1 MPCGLNT
8 VTSGDNIG
16 YIYGERTLLSVVFT
30 YHIMFMYFRQFE
42 LPWSEA
48 DASQTAVDS
57 RKVKKRKR
65 KN

>member
-1 MPCGLNT
+1 M
-8 VTSGDNIG
+8 G